1 MDSNRSTTLIHPIIV
16 DLFISQQELAQFDN
30 LTEIFGPPE
39 KWDEELTNQM
49 LDVAE
54 NYGKIHE
61 RAIKILGV
69 AEVNLQ
75 LNLFESLGDYK
86 NVN

>member
-1 MDSNRSTTLIHPIIV
+1 MDQNRATLIHPIII

-54 NYGKIHE
+54 NYGKVHE
-61 RAIKILGV
+61 QAVKILG
-69 AEVNLQ
+69 ADQVNIQ
-75 LNLFESLGDYK
+75 LNLFEWLGDFK
-86 NVN
+86 NIN